1 MKFSVRSLLKDKNV
15 LRIVSLISVLN
26 LMGYIM
32 VRDLE
37 SVSFFVLV
45 GFLATH
51 FSKNMIIV
59 LLVSIISTNFLTMSK
74 KARTVY
80 EGMTVKNSKKS
91 KSKEK
96 SKNAEEDDEEKKDGK
111 EEDVEDA
118 DEKLD
123 AIEATGKAGDVDY
136 ASTIEA
142 AYDNIETHAGT
153 AGIKKMAN
161 KTEDLSNLMK
171 KQESLIAGIETMEP
185 MIERVTS
192 LIDKVTSLAG
202 GQSNKNKKE

>member
-59 LLVSIISTNFLTMSK
+59 LLVSIISTNFLTSFDN
-74 KARTVY
+74 
-80 EGMTVKNSKKS
+80 GLS
-91 KSKEK
+91 KS
-96 SKNAEEDDEEKKDGK
+96 
-111 EEDVEDA
+111 
-118 DEKLD
+118 LY
-123 AIEATGKAGDVDY
+123 I
-136 ASTIEA
+136 
-142 AYDNIETHAGT
+142 
-153 AGIKKMAN
+153 
-161 KTEDLSNLMK
+161 NLK
-171 KQESLIAGIETMEP
+171 
-185 MIERVTS
+185 
-192 LIDKVTSLAG
+192 
-202 GQSNKNKKE
+202 

>member
-80 EGMTVKNSKKS
+80 EGMTGKNSKKS

-96 SKNAEEDDEEKKDGK
+96 SKNAEDDEEKEDGK

-118 DEKLD
+118 DEELD
-123 AIEATGKAGDVDY
+123 ENEATGKAGNVDY

-161 KTEDLSNLMK
+161 KTEDLAGLMK
-171 KQESLIAGIETMEP
+171 QQESLIAGIETMEP

-202 GQSNKNKKE
+202 GQSK

>member
-80 EGMTVKNSKKS
+80 EGMVGSKNIENIENSKKS

-96 SKNAEEDDEEKKDGK
+96 SKNAKDDEEK
-111 EEDVEDA
+111 EDVKDA
-118 DEKLD
+118 DEELEGN
-123 AIEATGKAGDVDY
+123 EATGKAGNVDH

-161 KTEDLSNLMK
+161 KTEALAGLME
-171 KQESLIAGIETMEP
+171 KQKSLIAGIETMEP

-202 GQSNKNKKE
+202 VQST

>member
-80 EGMTVKNSKKS
+80 EGMTGKNSKKS

-96 SKNAEEDDEEKKDGK
+96 SKNAEDDEEKEDGK

-118 DEKLD
+118 DEELD
-123 AIEATGKAGDVDY
+123 ENEATGKAGNVDY

-161 KTEDLSNLMK
+161 KTEDLAGLMK
-171 KQESLIAGIETMEP
+171 QQKSLIAGIETMEP

-202 GQSNKNKKE
+202 GQSK

>member
-1 MKFSVRSLLKDKNV
+1 
-15 LRIVSLISVLN
+15 
-26 LMGYIM
+26 MGYIM

-80 EGMTVKNSKKS
+80 EGMTGKNSKKS

-96 SKNAEEDDEEKKDGK
+96 SKNAEDDEEKEDGK

-118 DEKLD
+118 DEELD
-123 AIEATGKAGDVDY
+123 ENEATGKAGNVDY

-161 KTEDLSNLMK
+161 KTEDLAGLMK
-171 KQESLIAGIETMEP
+171 QQESLIAGIETMEP

-202 GQSNKNKKE
+202 GQSK